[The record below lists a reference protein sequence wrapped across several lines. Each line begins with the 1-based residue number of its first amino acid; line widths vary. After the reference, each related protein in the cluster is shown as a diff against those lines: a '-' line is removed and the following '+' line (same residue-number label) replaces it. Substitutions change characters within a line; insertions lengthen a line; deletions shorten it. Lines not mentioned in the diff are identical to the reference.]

1 MSNSQ
6 ALVGNLQQVIGDFR
20 SGVNVR
26 IEQVDASTASIQ
38 ATTQAIHENVVKF
51 KQDMLQSE
59 EVQLAHE
66 NVIRIDQ
73 VLKEQFGD
81 HETIRRTVI
90 GVVRDFD
97 INLVRNATIQELS
110 EELWITSSRY
120 WLSYAL
126 MAITAWVNDYPDVA
140 RNSLAEAKRRDGVK
154 ASLFFT
160 LMNLRFSRNGAAKK
174 WFVDYM
180 ATVDP
185 TFLQQEAAVML
196 QAYLSGLFGKD
207 KELEAHLSRTIESW
221 VAIINDDSAVAQ
233 DLVNAYGAYITNLQ
247 PKAAFNYP
255 AIRQNCLNAQE
266 LEASFAG
273 VSKYQTMLDVIKSVD
288 VEAPVQ
294 TDDNYKA
301 RTDAVLTSLISD
313 YDIEESELRNQQEY
327 YGLVIKNNG
336 LVDVAEHQYQEMLR
350 LKGEG
355 FNIGRQMI
363 GWVLYDEGQVDVQ
376 VRKFALQNTRD
387 WFSSAI
393 SNFSAALKS
402 SFPGSYRIKIDVW
415 EGVSNGEDQ
424 ADLVKNM
431 RAYFDANKFSIMYV
445 NTPNILALALF
456 ILSAGLAFVN
466 PLSLLA
472 TAAALGFLV
481 FRVLRANKEYPARIE
496 AAVASL
502 NETMNE
508 IVNFR
513 LYFRQESAKRDE
525 IVERLSFI

>member
-1 MSNSQ
+1 MANSQ
-6 ALVGNLQQVIGDFR
+6 ALIGNLQQVVGDFR

-26 IEQVDASTASIQ
+26 IEQVDASTAQIQ

-140 RNSLAEAKRRDGVK
+140 RNSLLEASRRDGVK
-154 ASLFFT
+154 AGLFFT
-160 LMNLRFSRNGAAKK
+160 LMNLRFGRNVAAKK
-174 WFVDYM
+174 WFAQYM
-180 ATVDP
+180 ATLDP

-207 KELEAHLSRTIESW
+207 KELEAQLNRTIESW
-221 VAIINDDSAVAQ
+221 VAVINDDPAVAE
-233 DLVNAYGAYITNLQ
+233 DLVNAYGAFITNL
-247 PKAAFNYP
+247 PPRAAFDFP
-255 AIRQNCLNAQE
+255 AIRQYCQNAQE
-266 LEASFAG
+266 LESSHAG
-273 VSKYQTMLDVIKSVD
+273 VSKYQTMLDVIASVD
-288 VEAPVQ
+288 VEAQVQ
-294 TDDNYKA
+294 TDDNFKA

-313 YDIEESELRNQQEY
+313 YDTEESELRNQQEY
-327 YGLVIKNNG
+327 YGLIIKNNG
-336 LVDVAEHQYQEMLR
+336 LVDVAEQQYNEMLR

-376 VRKFALQNTRD
+376 VRRFALQNTRE
-387 WFSSAI
+387 W
-393 SNFSAALKS
+393 FSAAIGRFSAVLKTT
-402 SFPGSYRIKIDVW
+402 FPGSYRLKIDVW

-424 ADLVKNM
+424 ADMVQNM

-445 NTPNILALALF
+445 NTPNILALVVM
-456 ILSAGLAFVN
+456 IVSAGLAFVN
-466 PLSLLA
+466 LLSLFA
-472 TAAALGFLV
+472 TAGALGFLI
-481 FRVLRANKEYPARIE
+481 FRVMRANKEYPARIE
-496 AAVASL
+496 AAVAGL
-502 NETMNE
+502 NEVME
-508 IVNFR
+508 QIVNFR

-525 IVERLSFI
+525 IVERLKFI